1 MKDFRAVS
9 IICRAPSCD
18 AARSPTGQRRLL
30 TQGCCLP
37 LADCT
42 MPELC
47 KCRYQKHADRRTND
61 NRRMLG
67 STQRGANFGI
77 RERRDG
83 HGDGRRLADG

>member
-47 KCRYQKHADRRTND
+47 KCRYQKHADRRVDD
-61 NRRMLG
+61 NRRMAG

-83 HGDGRRLADG
+83 RGEGRRLADG

>member
-1 MKDFRAVS
+1 MKDYRAVS
-9 IICRAPSCD
+9 IICRAPSCE

-30 TQGCCLP
+30 TQGCNLP
-37 LADCT
+37 LADCS

-47 KCRYQKHADRRTND
+47 KCRYQKHEDRRMDD

-77 RERRDG
+77 RERRG
-83 HGDGRRLADG
+83 GRGEGRRQADA